1 MRIAFVLGTFPSLSE
16 TFVLNQITGL
26 IDRGHEVDIYAE
38 QPGGPSEA
46 HPDVLAYD
54 LLPRTRFEGLP
65 RSRVRR
71 LLELPGRLARDPLPA
86 RCLARALDGRRH
98 GLDAVSLRLVY
109 SCLAFAP
116 GRRYDVVHAHFGANG
131 RRAALLRET
140 GALAGP
146 LVTSFHGADITLY
159 PRRRGAGVYEP
170 LFRSGE
176 LFLPVSARW
185 NERLVDLGCPARR
198 IVVHRMGVDC
208 RRFVPGAPPARRS
221 TVRLV
226 TVARLVEKKGIADAL
241 RALATLRRGGVN
253 TELSVAG
260 DGPLRRPLEA
270 MAREL
275 GLGQGVRWLGAVGH
289 GELPALLAESDV
301 FLGPSRTA
309 DDGDEEGIPVAI
321 MEAMAS
327 GLPVVATTHSAIPEL
342 VENGRSGW
350 LVPERDPDALAA
362 RLAQLAGDPDA
373 RAAMGRAGRA
383 RVLAE
388 FDARHLTD
396 RLLGLYAKVA

>member
-1 MRIAFVLGTFPSLSE
+1 MRIAFLLGTFPSLSE

-26 IDRGHEVDIYAE
+26 IDRGHEIDIYAE

-46 HPDVLAYD
+46 HPDVLAYG
-54 LLPRTRFEGLP
+54 LLPRTRFEALP
-65 RSRVRR
+65 TSRVRR
-71 LLELPGRLARDPLPA
+71 LLELPWRLARDPLPA

-98 GLDAVSLRLVY
+98 GLDAVSLRLAY
-109 SCLAFAP
+109 SCLPFAP

-140 GALAGP
+140 GILAGP
-146 LVTSFHGADITLY
+146 VVTSFHGADITLY

-185 NERLVDLGCPARR
+185 NERLVALGCPAGR

-208 RRFVPGAPPARRS
+208 RRFVPGALRARRS
-221 TVRLV
+221 RVRLV
-226 TVARLVEKKGIADAL
+226 TVARLVEKKGVEDAL
-241 RALATLRRGGVN
+241 RALAKLRGSGVE
-253 TELSVAG
+253 TELRVAG
-260 DGPLRRPLEA
+260 DGPLRRSLEA

-275 GLGQGVRWLGAVGH
+275 GLGDVVRWLGTVRH
-289 GELPALLAESDV
+289 GELPALLAGSDV
-301 FLGPSRTA
+301 FLGPSRMA

-383 RVLAE
+383 RVLEE
-388 FDARHLTD
+388 FDAARLTD
-396 RLLGLYAKVA
+396 RLLNLYAQVA